1 LQEYKKGIAEFT
13 AMKDFAVLCTVQDPA
28 TAVPSGY
35 NDKSS
40 VALWGRGGKMKVKK
54 LRHKFW
60 DLYSTYPALLEEQSV
75 VPR

>member
-13 AMKDFAVLCTVQDPA
+13 AMKDFAVLCTMQDPA

-54 LRHKFW
+54 
-60 DLYSTYPALLEEQSV
+60 
-75 VPR
+75 